1 MSLLGGAVWTAILLF
16 YLVVVVLRR
25 TGRGEAI
32 ARRFPARGGARVGPA
47 NLGLVFLYTLFLY
60 SWPIVLAVT
69 VIDVAPDEAWSWA
82 AALALLAGAVY
93 VITVLPHWLAWRV
106 LGPLGAVRLGRAC
119 LVMAIFS
126 TPGNR
131 LGARALF
138 AARFGRAGD
147 WRPAPA
153 SPWTAGALALE
164 SEAEGDAERAD
175 ALQLLLAGMPSR
187 TRAPRRARAVIGEAL
202 AWGALRRGDWAGA
215 RRRARL
221 GGGRGGFA
229 VQAYAGAHLGVATGA
244 PRLFLGWLSAP
255 RRRAGLPALREAL
268 AALAAWRAA
277 PAPLTALGIAL
288 TAPAP
293 PEAGRSQASPAREEG
308 AGGPQLAHLHLL
320 ARAAAAQPLPASA
333 VEELARAWEEQLTPA
348 VGAALVRR
356 AMELGGQEIAD
367 LPAILHGAIR
377 DELELLAEVAEG
389 PWSRAES
396 VALGGLA
403 QQRRSRAF
411 AAIEAEIEAF
421 RAKSD
426 GLPCRPLSTPLEE
439 LDRWMLLRQHV
450 ERLAQAGGD
459 DALAT
464 AFHNGLGVT
473 ACNWPVYLEQQR
485 GSGAGWTAYV
495 MHLWSAELASRMGDD
510 ELATLSGKN
519 ARLVAARLTWVL

>member
-1 MSLLGGAVWTAILLF
+1 MSLLSAVWAAILLF
-16 YLVVVVLRR
+16 RLVVYVLRR
-25 TGRGEAI
+25 TGRAEAFT
-32 ARRFPARGGARVGPA
+32 RRFPARRGARVGPA
-47 NLGLVFLYTLFLY
+47 NLGLLALYALLLY
-60 SWPIVLAVT
+60 PWPIVLAVAM
-69 VIDVAPDEAWSWA
+69 IDVAPEAAWSWA

-93 VITVLPHWLAWRV
+93 LITVLPHWLAWRV

-119 LVMAIFS
+119 LVIGIFN
-126 TPGNR
+126 TAGNR

-138 AARFGRAGD
+138 AARFGGAED
-147 WRPAPA
+147 WRGAPA
-153 SPWTAGALALE
+153 SPWTAGALALA
-164 SEAEGDAERAD
+164 SEAAGDAERAD

-187 TRAPRRARAVIGEAL
+187 AARVPRRARAVIGEAL

-221 GGGRGGFA
+221 AGGRGGFA
-229 VQAYAGAHLGVATGA
+229 VQAYAEAHLGVATRA
-244 PRLFLGWLSAP
+244 PRLLLGWLSAP
-255 RRRAGLPALREAL
+255 RRRVALPALRAAL
-268 AALAAWRAA
+268 AALAAWQAA
-277 PAPLTALGIAL
+277 PAPLAALGMAL

-293 PEAGRSQASPAREEG
+293 PDPGVSQASPAREEG
-308 AGGPQLAHLHLL
+308 AGGPRLAHLRLL
-320 ARAAAAQPLPASA
+320 ARAAAADPLPAAA
-333 VEELARAWEEQLTPA
+333 VEELVRAWEEQLTPA
-348 VGAALVRR
+348 AGAALVRR

-367 LPAILHGAIR
+367 LPAVLHGAIR

-421 RAKSD
+421 RAKAD

-439 LDRWMLLRQHV
+439 LDRWLLLRQQV

-473 ACNWPVYLEQQR
+473 ACNWPVYLVQQR
-485 GSGAGWTAYV
+485 GRGAGWTAYV
-495 MHLWSAELASRMGDD
+495 MHLWSAELASHMADD
-510 ELATLSGKN
+510 ELATLSRKN
-519 ARLVAARLTWVL
+519 ARAVAARLT